1 MSYPWDLQN
10 HNQIIKKIIL
20 TAIQNNHNNIPKM
33 KLNVDGK

>member
-1 MSYPWDLQN
+1 MSYPSDLQN

-20 TAIQNNHNNIPKM
+20 TAIQNNHNIPKM